1 MDTTTVVIVTY
12 QSAALIR
19 DVLDALMSDPDG
31 PHEVVV
37 VDNAST
43 DGTPAIVAE
52 FDVRC
57 IALGENVGFAAGCHA
72 GASASHG
79 STLVFLGHDSVPEQG
94 WLTPLVDALGEDRVG
109 AAMATLVDADD
120 PQAFN
125 TSGGHLNYVGLA
137 WISGMGESI
146 PDDEPPVVDV
156 AFPSG
161 SAMAIRA
168 ETWETFGGFRP
179 ELFMYLEDTDLGWR
193 LRLAG
198 LRVVRSSRSRV
209 RHEYDFSRSAS
220 KMFYLERNRWILLG
234 TNYRRTT
241 LVALL
246 PALATAE
253 VGICFVAARDGWL
266 PLKLRA
272 VISAIVG
279 WSSWHTQRS
288 LTEANRTI
296 SDADMLATMDTG
308 ISTVSQVAAP
318 RGSGLVDT
326 CLAGY
331 LRLVLP
337 LLRLTRSGGRPLS
350 GSARVERHGL

>member
-1 MDTTTVVIVTY
+1 M
-12 QSAALIR
+12 
-19 DVLDALMSDPDG
+19 
-31 PHEVVV
+31 VV

-57 IALGENVGFAAGCHA
+57 INLDENIGFAAGCHA
-72 GASASHG
+72 GANASHG

-120 PQAFN
+120 PQVFN

-137 WISGMGESI
+137 WISGMGDPI
-146 PDDEPPVVDV
+146 PADEPPVVDV

-168 ETWETFGGFRP
+168 DTWEAFGGFRP

-209 RHEYDFSRSAS
+209 RHMYDFERSPS

-234 TNYRRTT
+234 TNYRPMT

-253 VGICFVAARDGWL
+253 IGTCVVAARDKWL
-266 PLKLRA
+266 PLKFKA
-272 VISAIVG
+272 AISAIAG
-279 WSSWHTQRS
+279 WPSWRSQRA

-296 SDADMLATMDTG
+296 SDAAMLATMDTG
-308 ISTVSQVAAP
+308 ISTVSQITPP
-318 RGSGLVDT
+318 RGSHVVDAF
-326 CLAGY
+326 LGAY

-337 LLRLTRSGGRPLS
+337 LLRLTRGGGRPLS
-350 GSARVERHGL
+350 GSARVERNRL

>member
-1 MDTTTVVIVTY
+1 LAAVT
-12 QSAALIR
+12 
-19 DVLDALMSDPDG
+19 SDPTG
-31 PHEVVV
+31 PDEVIV

-43 DGTPAIVAE
+43 DATRSIVAE
-52 FDVRC
+52 FDVGC
-57 IALGENVGFAAGCHA
+57 IALEENVGFAAACHT
-72 GASASHG
+72 GASAAHG
-79 STLVFLGHDSVPEQG
+79 STLVFLGHDSVPEHG
-94 WLTPLVDALGEDRVG
+94 WLVPLIDALGEDRVG

-120 PQAFN
+120 PQTYN

-137 WISGMGESI
+137 WISGMGQPI
-146 PDDEPPVVDV
+146 PADEPPIVDV

-161 SAMAIRA
+161 SAMAIHVD
-168 ETWETFGGFRP
+168 TWEAFGGFRP

-253 VGICFVAARDGWL
+253 LGTCFVAARDGWL

-288 LTEANRTI
+288 LTEANRRI
-296 SDADMLATMDTG
+296 SDADMLATMETG
-308 ISTVSQVAAP
+308 VSTVSQVAPP
-318 RGSGLVDT
+318 RGSGLVDRF
-326 CLAGY
+326 LASY

-337 LLRLTRSGGRPLS
+337 LLRLTRGGGRPLS
-350 GSARVERHGL
+350 GSARVERHRL